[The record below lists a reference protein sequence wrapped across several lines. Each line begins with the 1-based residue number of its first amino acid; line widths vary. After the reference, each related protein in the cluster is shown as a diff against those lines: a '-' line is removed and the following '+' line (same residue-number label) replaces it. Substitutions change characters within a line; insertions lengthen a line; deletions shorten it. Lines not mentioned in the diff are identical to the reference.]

1 VPKKTRPIVIIG
13 RVFFIPLMLHLTL
26 KRHSVVPFPKS
37 ISAKNCILERSFNQG
52 FAIGMQNPPQQL
64 TQQIA
69 KQFVGQG

>member
-1 VPKKTRPIVIIG
+1 MD
-13 RVFFIPLMLHLTL
+13 FPLN
-26 KRHSVVPFPKS
+26 PD
-37 ISAKNCILERSFNQG
+37 